1 MSKTIRRRG
10 YEVTGHARQ
19 FSLRDFEISN
29 LILTMDNENFQNIFK
44 LADTE
49 EKQAKVQRFTDF
61 CLQHNHHE
69 VPDPYYGGD
78 AGFQLVVDLIED
90 GSKGLI
96 EHLKKELGLS

>member
-1 MSKTIRRRG
+1 MLGNSL
-10 YEVTGHARQ
+10 YEILK
-19 FSLRDFEISN
+19 SPIS
-29 LILTMDNENFQNIFK
+29 FY
-44 LADTE
+44 
-49 EKQAKVQRFTDF
+49 
-61 CLQHNHHE
+61 LQHNHHE

>member
-19 FSLRDFEISN
+19 FSLRDFKISN